1 MKITKKCLTS
11 AKARLKY
18 RKIPANRSLCYSH
31 EGDARIYERKA
42 VSPAAQPSALQA
54 PARAVCEPRRGR
66 RVRRMPGMPRGLRIQ
81 RTKGHLHRR
90 ARRARKRGLLGCQR
104 MASNWR
110 AAKGRSVFHITKVTL
125 IVRSGLVLLS
135 ARC

>member
-66 RVRRMPGMPRGLRIQ
+66 R
-81 RTKGHLHRR
+81 
-90 ARRARKRGLLGCQR
+90 GCQR